1 MLNYHFSCVNDDSS
15 HFLSDY
21 NLHSLL
27 SEKHESQ
34 KRAINL
40 CLGSHISIMCDVSF
54 PMMG

>member
-1 MLNYHFSCVNDDSS
+1 MLNYPLSCVNDDSS

-21 NLHSLL
+21 NLQSLL